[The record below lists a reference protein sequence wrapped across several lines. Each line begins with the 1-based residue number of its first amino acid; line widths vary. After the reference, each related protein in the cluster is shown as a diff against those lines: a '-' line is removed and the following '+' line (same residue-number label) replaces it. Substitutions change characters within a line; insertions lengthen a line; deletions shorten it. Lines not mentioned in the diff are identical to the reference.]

1 MRLLDTMVIIGSL
14 DRTSK
19 LHPRC
24 IKYLSSVYEGKETF
38 VPAISILE
46 TDLVMKARRY
56 SYEERRISWQAL
68 DYKIPINKIVT
79 NSVSSIQAAISLQE
93 KGMDYF
99 DSLIGSSAMEH
110 KATVMTT
117 DRVIGSVVPTEW

>member
-24 IKYLSSVYEGKETF
+24 IKYLNSVYEEKETF

-68 DYKIPINKIVT
+68 DYKIPVNKIVT

-99 DSLIGSSAMEH
+99 DSLIGSLAMEH